1 MSINRML
8 AKASLIFVLLFTHC
22 STPVLPKKDV
32 PSIRG
37 DEQLHVHAP
46 DATWEPIYF
55 TEINKLVK
63 TAKLSNLR
71 TATLPKDDLEI
82 RVWSGFGIIAPQ
94 GFVIKR
100 SAGIWSAV
108 HVTDP
113 QYKQYLKYSSAPKSG
128 WETLYCTP

>member
-1 MSINRML
+1 ML

-71 TATLPKDDLEI
+71 TATLPKMI
-82 RVWSGFGIIAPQ
+82 
-94 GFVIKR
+94 
-100 SAGIWSAV
+100 
-108 HVTDP
+108 
-113 QYKQYLKYSSAPKSG
+113 
-128 WETLYCTP
+128 